1 MIWKESTTK
10 WFQIQNGGHNPS
22 CLYKKMLAGNLYCS
36 PSPPHF
42 VAEIWRRIYGVVP
55 AEEGSVICCAFRAWF
70 DYMQSLL
77 GILNPG
83 AFIRNRPLYTNAFTQ
98 WRWYGQMRLHA
109 APLAGTFDIRRH
121 LHTHAVTHTDA
132 CTHGL
137 FYNRLLLHTQA
148 PPTHTHRHLRTLL
161 HTDLS
166 TRAQTLWYTD
176 FFPTQPLLH
185 TRVYTQT
192 PWRTRA
198 GRQTHRHFCTQML
211 LHTDAFTPALLHT
224 RANFRKN
231 YLLRFHINWNFLVKR
246 KLNIAKIWI
255 SKRTLIIDLNL

>member
-1 MIWKESTTK
+1 LLYFYPIAYRHRPRFQYKLSRPCNKFSIWENDAWPPWTTGPWK
-10 WFQIQNGGHNPS
+10 PS
-22 CLYKKMLAGNLYCS
+22 NKAPMT
-36 PSPPHF
+36 PHT
-42 VAEIWRRIYGVVP
+42 VYGVVP
-55 AEEGSVICCAFRAWF
+55 AEEGSVVCCAFRAWF

-77 GILNPG
+77 GILNTG
-83 AFIRNRPLYTNAFTQ
+83 AFIRNRPLHTNAFTQ

-166 TRAQTLWYTD
+166 TRARTLWHTDSFPHSRFCTPASTHRRLDAHAQADKHTGTFARRCSYT
-176 FFPTQPLLH
+176 PTLSH
-185 TRVYTQT
+185 RCCC
-192 PWRTRA
+192 TRA
-198 GRQTHRHFCTQML
+198 QTSEKTIC
-211 LHTDAFTPALLHT
+211 
-224 RANFRKN
+224 
-231 YLLRFHINWNFLVKR
+231 
-246 KLNIAKIWI
+246 
-255 SKRTLIIDLNL
+255 

>member
-1 MIWKESTTK
+1 MQRKESTTK

-83 AFIRNRPLYTNAFTQ
+83 AFIRKRPLHTNAFTQ

-109 APLAGTFDIRRH
+109 DPLTRRH
-121 LHTHAVTHTDA
+121 LWHTQAPAHTCGYTHTDA
-132 CTHGL
+132 CTHGR
-137 FYNRLLLHTQA
+137 FYNQLLLLHTQA
-148 PPTHTHRHLRTLL
+148 LPTHTQTLA
-161 HTDLS
+161 HTFTHWPFY
-166 TRAQTLWYTD
+166 TRANALTHG
-176 FFPTQPLLH
+176 LLSH
-185 TRVYTQT
+185 TAASAHPR
-192 PWRTRA
+192 
-198 GRQTHRHFCTQML
+198 
-211 LHTDAFTPALLHT
+211 LHTDALTHTRRQANTQALLHADALT
-224 RANFRKN
+224 HRCFHTGAFAHARKFQKKN
-231 YLLRFHINWNFLVKR
+231 YLFRFQNQLDFL
-246 KLNIAKIWI
+246 I
-255 SKRTLIIDLNL
+255 